1 MPFLITIFIS
11 SFLLFQVQPIIA
23 KMALPYFGGGAAIW
37 TACMLFFQLF
47 LLLGYLYAH
56 TLSKI
61 KKVNQQITIHSG
73 FILLSL
79 VAMPIG
85 QLNSEH
91 LLTSQTPQINI
102 ITSLFMA
109 IGFPYFLLS
118 TTAPLIQKWYSLNPN
133 NNQPYRLYALSNLG
147 SLLALL
153 SYPFVI
159 EPNLDTTLQSTI
171 WGYGYYLFMISILFC
186 SFRLFKFNYL
196 LENQKNDKAPTD
208 FKCVC
213 LWLGLSAC
221 SVILMMATTSAMT
234 INIPPTPFLWILPLC
249 IYLLTY
255 IICFNSPKWY
265 IQKFWFTCFACSS
278 FAGTFLFFVG
288 IQFSLLQQ
296 VFTYSILLLSACM
309 ICHGEL
315 AKLQPHKN
323 KLTFFYLILALG
335 GVLGSLFTAIVAEK
349 IFTQYY
355 ELIVGIGFIYL
366 LFSLS
371 LYWQNQSPELSKIK
385 KANNKFL
392 CIASSISFVTFGF
405 YFNQLDSRYFTSD
418 VHNSRNFYGVLA
430 VKDQTLNDSPIRVLF
445 DGATN
450 HGSQSLI
457 EAHKSQ
463 PTSYY
468 RANSGVALA
477 LNNLDKMQSNKV
489 GIVGLGTGTLAS
501 YAQPQDHYVFYEL
514 NPAVAT
520 VARQHFSYLSDSKAK
535 TDIRVGDA
543 RITMQNELKNTGSQQ
558 YDALVIDAFSSDTIP
573 VHLLTL
579 DAFEL
584 YLKHLKK
591 EGLLALHISN
601 NHLDLLPLINALA
614 VKLNIPL
621 NHFIAASSSSA
632 EQTTQWVVLT
642 HNKDFI
648 NNGMVKIRA
657 TYLNLKPEETQIWTD
672 KYSNLLSVIKF

>member
-11 SFLLFQVQPIIA
+11 SFLLFQIQPIIA

-37 TACMLFFQLF
+37 TACMLFFQVF
-47 LLLGYLYAH
+47 LLLGYLYSH

-61 KKVNQQITIHSG
+61 KKVNQQIAIHCV
-73 FILLSL
+73 FVLLSL
-79 VAMPIG
+79 TVMPIG
-85 QLNSEH
+85 QLNSEQIF
-91 LLTSQTPQINI
+91 TSQTPQINI
-102 ITSLFMA
+102 IISLFMA

-118 TTAPLIQKWYSLNPN
+118 ATAPLIQKWYSLNPN

-171 WGYGYYLFMISILFC
+171 WGYGYYLFMMSILFC
-186 SFRLFKFNYL
+186 SFRLFKFNYM
-196 LENQKNDKAPTD
+196 LENQKSDKTPND
-208 FKCVC
+208 FKCIF

-265 IQKFWFTCFACSS
+265 VQKFWFICFACSS
-278 FAGTFLFFVG
+278 FAGTFMFFVG
-288 IQFSLLQQ
+288 VQFSLIQQ
-296 VFTYSILLLSACM
+296 VLTYCTLLLSACM

-323 KLTFFYLILALG
+323 KLTLFYLILALG
-335 GVLGSLFTAIVAEK
+335 GVIGSLFTAIVAEK
-349 IFTQYY
+349 IFNQYY
-355 ELIVGIGFIYL
+355 EFIVGIALIFI
-366 LFSLS
+366 LFTLS
-371 LYWQNQSPELSKIK
+371 LWWQNQSTKLSHIQSTH
-385 KANNKFL
+385 NRFL
-392 CIASSISFVTFGF
+392 SIASGIALITFGF
-405 YFNQLDSRYFTSD
+405 YFKQLDNRYFTSD

-430 VKDQTLNDSPIRVLF
+430 VKDQITNDNPIRVLF

-457 EAHKSQ
+457 NEHKNS

-468 RANSGVALA
+468 RTDSGVALA
-477 LNNLDKMQSNKV
+477 LNNLDKTQSNKV

-501 YAQPQDHYVFYEL
+501 YSQPQDDYVFYEL
-514 NPAVAT
+514 NPDVAT
-520 VARQHFSYLSDSKAK
+520 IAKQHFSYLSDSKA
-535 TDIRVGDA
+535 TIDIRLGDA
-543 RITMQNELKNTGSQQ
+543 RVTMQNELKSTGSQQ
-558 YDALVIDAFSSDTIP
+558 YDALVIDAFSSDAIP
-573 VHLLTL
+573 VHLLTIE
-579 DAFEL
+579 AFEL
-584 YLKHLKK
+584 YFKHLKK

-601 NHLDLLPLINALA
+601 NHLDLLPLINAQA

-621 NHFIAASSSSA
+621 NHFIAASNSSA

-642 HNKDFI
+642 HNKNFI
-648 NNGMVKIRA
+648 NNHIVKIKA
-657 TYLNLKPEETQIWTD
+657 TYLNLKPEDTQIWTD
-672 KYSNLLSVIKF
+672 KYSNLLSVIRF

>member
-11 SFLLFQVQPIIA
+11 SFLLFQIQPIIA

-37 TACMLFFQLF
+37 TACMLFFQVF
-47 LLLGYLYAH
+47 LLLGYLYSH

-61 KKVNQQITIHSG
+61 KKVNQQIAIHCG

-79 VAMPIG
+79 TVMPIG
-85 QLNSEH
+85 QLDSEQVF
-91 LLTSQTPQINI
+91 TSQTPQINI
-102 ITSLFMA
+102 IISLFMA

-118 TTAPLIQKWYSLNPN
+118 ATAPLIQKWYSLNPN

-171 WGYGYYLFMISILFC
+171 WGYGYYLFMMSILFC
-186 SFRLFKFNYL
+186 SFRLFKSDFTF
-196 LENQKNDKAPTD
+196 ENHENDKTPID
-208 FKCVC
+208 FKYVC

-255 IICFNSPKWY
+255 IICFNTPKWY
-265 IQKFWFTCFACSS
+265 VQKLWFTSFACSS
-278 FAGTFLFFVG
+278 FAGTFMFFVG
-288 IQFSLLQQ
+288 VQFSLVQQ
-296 VFTYSILLLSACM
+296 VLTYCILLLSACM

-323 KLTFFYLILALG
+323 KLTLFYLVLALG
-335 GVLGSLFTAIVAEK
+335 GVIGSLFTAIVAEK
-349 IFTQYY
+349 IFNQYY
-355 ELIVGIGFIYL
+355 ELIVGIALVFI
-366 LFSLS
+366 FFTLS
-371 LYWQNQSPELSKIK
+371 LWWQNLSTKLSPIQTT
-385 KANNKFL
+385 NNKFL
-392 CIASSISFVTFGF
+392 YIASSISLVAFGF
-405 YFNQLDSRYFTSD
+405 YFNQLDSRYFASD

-430 VKDQTLNDSPIRVLF
+430 VKDQTKNDSPIRVLF

-457 EAHKSQ
+457 EIFKNQ

-468 RANSGVALA
+468 RTNSGVALA
-477 LNNLDKMQSNKV
+477 LNNLDKTQSNKV

-514 NPAVAT
+514 NPDVAAVAK
-520 VARQHFSYLSDSKAK
+520 QYFSYLSDSKAK
-535 TDIRVGDA
+535 TDIRLGDA
-543 RITMQNELKNTGSQQ
+543 RVTMQTELKTSGSQQ
-558 YDALVIDAFSSDTIP
+558 YNTLVIDAFSSDAIP

-579 DAFEL
+579 EAFEL
-584 YLKHLKK
+584 YFKHLKK
-591 EGLLALHISN
+591 DGLLALHISN

-614 VKLNIPL
+614 LKLNIPL
-621 NHFIAASSSSA
+621 NHFIAASSSSK

-648 NNGMVKIRA
+648 NNEMVKIKA
-657 TYLNLKPEETQIWTD
+657 TYLNLKPEDTQIWTD
-672 KYSNLLSVIKF
+672 KYSNLLSVIRF

>member
-1 MPFLITIFIS
+1 MS

-47 LLLGYLYAH
+47 LLLGYLYSH
-56 TLSKI
+56 TLSKV
-61 KKVNQQITIHSG
+61 KKVNQQIAIHCG

-79 VAMPIG
+79 IAMPIG
-85 QLNSEH
+85 QLGSNQ

-102 ITSLFMA
+102 MFSLLIA

-118 TTAPLIQKWYSLNPN
+118 ATAPLIQKWYSLNPD
-133 NNQPYRLYALSNLG
+133 NNQPYRLYALSNFG

-171 WGYGYYLFMISILFC
+171 WGYGYYIFMMSILFC
-186 SFRLFKFNYL
+186 SFRLFKFNYTIST
-196 LENQKNDKAPTD
+196 ENNDKIAQDVKTIS
-208 FKCVC
+208 

-265 IQKFWFTCFACSS
+265 VQKFWFTCFACSS
-278 FAGTFLFFVG
+278 FAGTFMFFVG
-288 IQFSLLQQ
+288 VQFGLVEQVLTYSLL
-296 VFTYSILLLSACM
+296 LMSACM

-323 KLTFFYLILALG
+323 KLTLFYLILAIG
-335 GVLGSLFTAIVAEK
+335 GVFGSIFTAIIAEK
-349 IFTQYY
+349 IFNQYY
-355 ELIVGIGFIYL
+355 EFIVGIALIYL
-366 LFSLS
+366 LFSVS
-371 LYWQNQSPELSKIK
+371 LWWQNQSINISKK
-385 KANNKFL
+385 QYFNNKL
-392 CIASSISFVTFGF
+392 LVLTSCIALISFGF
-405 YFNQLDSRYFTSD
+405 YFNHLDSRYFTSD
-418 VHNSRNFYGVLA
+418 VHNSRNFYGVLS
-430 VKDQTLNDSPIRVLF
+430 VKDQIKHDKPVRTLF

-457 EAHKSQ
+457 QQDKNTAS
-463 PTSYY
+463 TYY
-468 RANSGVALA
+468 RAGSGVALA
-477 LNNLDKMQSNKV
+477 LNNLNKTKKHKV
-489 GIVGLGTGTLAS
+489 GIIGLGTGTLAS
-501 YAQPQDHYVFYEL
+501 YANKQDHYVFYEL
-514 NPAVAT
+514 NPDVAKI
-520 VARQHFSYLSDSKAK
+520 AKQHFSYLSDSKAH
-535 TDIRVGDA
+535 TEIRLGDA
-543 RITMQNELKNTGSQQ
+543 RITLQTELNTTGSQR
-558 YDALVIDAFSSDTIP
+558 YDALVVDAFSSDAIP
-573 VHLLTL
+573 THLLTL
-579 DAFEL
+579 EAFEL
-584 YLKHLKK
+584 YFKHLKK

-601 NHLDLLPLINALA
+601 NHLDLLPLINAMA
-614 VKLNIPL
+614 VKLGIPL
-621 NHFIAASSSSA
+621 YHFIAASNDSS

-642 HNKDFI
+642 NNQQFI
-648 NNGMVKIRA
+648 NNETVQVKA
-657 TYLNLKPEETQIWTD
+657 TYLNLKPQETQIWTD